1 MELVEGIYL
10 HGIKTDKFK
19 TSHLTIRFS
28 GDLSRVNKAGR
39 ALVAQMLATA
49 NQDYP
54 TSQLFRRRLAELYGA
69 QLTTCINTKGL
80 IHMLDID
87 LSFIDDSF
95 FPADQS
101 LLKEI
106 VGFLESIL
114 FRPLLSIE
122 QFQTKTFKI
131 EQTNLIHYLEA
142 DKEDLYYSSDV
153 AINKLYFEQ
162 SYLQE
167 PKYSTPEKVNQE
179 TAYTAY
185 QELNRMLRE
194 DRIDIFFVSSK
205 ENYDLVKEVQQWPL
219 KPRKVRLSGD
229 SSQDLSN
236 LIKEKFDRRSV
247 SQSILTMLYR
257 TQTVTDDFSY
267 AGFLVLNG
275 MLGAFPHS
283 LLFTEVREKE
293 GLAYSIS
300 SQFNPYA
307 SLLKIQAGISKFNRH
322 KTLQLMRQQ
331 LQVLK
336 TGRFSGQLLT
346 KTKTMIANGLKL
358 SEDSPKSLMEMTYNN
373 QVLGLDLSKLADQVE
388 KISKQELVS
397 IARTIRLQALY
408 FMEGEE

>member
-69 QLTTCINTKGL
+69 QLTTRINTKGL

-142 DKEDLYYSSDV
+142 DKEDLYYSSDL
-153 AINKLYFEQ
+153 AMNKLYFEQ
-162 SYLQE
+162 DYLQE
-167 PKYSTPEKVNQE
+167 SKYSTPEKVAQE

-194 DRIDIFFVSSK
+194 DRIDIFYISPS
-205 ENYDLVKEVQQWPL
+205 EDYPLVKALQQWPFQG
-219 KPRKVRLSGD
+219 RQVHLSTAA
-229 SSQDLSN
+229 SQDLQS
-236 LIKEKFDRRSV
+236 LIKEKQERRSA

-257 TQTVTDDFSY
+257 TATIEDVSAY
-267 AGFLVLNG
+267 ASFLLLNG
-275 MLGAFPHS
+275 MLGAFSHS
-283 LLFTEVREKE
+283 LLFTELREKE
-293 GLAYSIS
+293 GLAYTIS
-300 SQFNPYA
+300 SQFNPYT
-307 SLLKIQAGISKFNRH
+307 SLLKIQAGISKENRQC
-322 KTLQLMRQQ
+322 TMRLFAKQ

-336 TGRFSGQLLT
+336 TGRFSGHLLS
-346 KTKTMIANGLKL
+346 KTKLMISNGLQL
-358 SEDSPKSLMEMTYNN
+358 AEDNPKSLVEIIYNTE
-373 QVLGLDLSKLADQVE
+373 VLGLDLFELVE
-388 KISKQELVS
+388 RVKTISKEELVVM
-397 IARTIRLQALY
+397 ARTIKLQALY
-408 FMEGEE
+408 FMEGED